1 MLAFINFYH
10 YSLIL
15 FFIISLS
22 FIYSKLY
29 NKSIE
34 ETLSTSILSIV
45 FFLYWF
51 AIFDFLDL
59 GLKILIIST
68 SILTPICLF
77 LKRSHINR
85 LLSIGV
91 LTYITLVFIVAIMF
105 KDYFIYMW
113 DDLSHW
119 GLTAKDMY
127 FKNSIV
133 KRDYNDY
140 PIGIRLFQYFILKIY
155 GNYNEGVLLTYFYII
170 YFSFVVYPL
179 KNISF
184 RSINNCLITLLYSI
198 LALLLPMFFIIF
210 DNFSPF
216 KIYRFLMVDL
226 LLGLTFGFAIYI
238 VLLKKYFTKYDSL
251 QMFLLLFF
259 LVQIKIVGL
268 MFAVCAFLWIIL
280 RNKSILQGIKEGLF
294 FVIPILLSKL
304 SWLFYIKYHNY
315 SSYLSDRFDSSNKI
329 INFNDFLSIYINALN
344 HRNIFLYFSV
354 TDLLMLFF
362 ATSIFFIGFYRY
374 LQFYIIKLYLLLFT
388 LFLVYNLG
396 LYFTYMNVFH
406 DIERVN
412 LFSFER
418 YQNLLFSGFI
428 FILFLFLP
436 KLFLY
441 IKNYYNGY
449 LLTATLVCFCS
460 FFGYFSYTKYSK
472 DINIPNYAKK
482 LKSDVLKVL
491 ETLPKNLHNKN
502 IVMISDD
509 FPRLILRYNSC
520 YNVLKYTSKEKPD
533 LIVLYNKEKYKE
545 KIIDYIKLHQLNI
558 NFAEIKVN
566 VLKP

>member
-51 AIFDFLDL
+51 VVFDFLDL

-91 LTYITLVFIVAIMF
+91 LTYIALVFIVAIMF

-259 LVQIKIVGL
+259 
-268 MFAVCAFLWIIL
+268 
-280 RNKSILQGIKEGLF
+280 
-294 FVIPILLSKL
+294 
-304 SWLFYIKYHNY
+304 
-315 SSYLSDRFDSSNKI
+315 
-329 INFNDFLSIYINALN
+329 
-344 HRNIFLYFSV
+344 
-354 TDLLMLFF
+354 
-362 ATSIFFIGFYRY
+362 
-374 LQFYIIKLYLLLFT
+374 
-388 LFLVYNLG
+388 
-396 LYFTYMNVFH
+396 
-406 DIERVN
+406 
-412 LFSFER
+412 
-418 YQNLLFSGFI
+418 
-428 FILFLFLP
+428 
-436 KLFLY
+436 
-441 IKNYYNGY
+441 
-449 LLTATLVCFCS
+449 
-460 FFGYFSYTKYSK
+460 
-472 DINIPNYAKK
+472 
-482 LKSDVLKVL
+482 
-491 ETLPKNLHNKN
+491 
-502 IVMISDD
+502 
-509 FPRLILRYNSC
+509 
-520 YNVLKYTSKEKPD
+520 
-533 LIVLYNKEKYKE
+533 
-545 KIIDYIKLHQLNI
+545 
-558 NFAEIKVN
+558 
-566 VLKP
+566 